1 MEANKLE
8 IEKMS
13 WFERNPKKT
22 LVVLLVIFSVIFL
35 LLTEFFLKKK
45 FNIQSNTKERYVQV
59 REVLPNTDTIG
70 ASDNTDK
77 KYVRVRTDDN
87 GLLMPGKIHNDPDIT
102 LFFIGSSTIMTVTL
116 DEKERL
122 PYITGN
128 MLEKTTGNK
137 VNSFNGAYSS
147 STSFHGLNILINKVL
162 PYEPDYLIFMYNAVD
177 LIKLRLSPNFY
188 WETNYVS
195 TKSSMF
201 EVLKNFKNKF
211 FPNLYYFLNTNLD
224 FNIGGSII
232 ELFNSLGIN
241 TKTKEVNLKT
251 KEVNSNT
258 KEVNSNTKEV
268 NSNTKEVNI
277 NSLEKSNLDKTFKN
291 LDFDRAKDN
300 FKKNIK
306 SIIEISKIHNIV
318 PVILTEPWN
327 IKEIKS
333 DENLRRQGLDNFIQ
347 YHDEFNSII
356 RGLGAIDNV
365 ILVDLAKHIDEERT
379 ELFVEKYHFS
389 NEGVNEVA
397 KLIINE
403 IIKYQNDLDN

>member
-258 KEVNSNTKEV
+258 KEVNSNTQ
-268 NSNTKEVNI
+268 EVNI

>member
-1 MEANKLE
+1 VTEANKLE
-8 IEKMS
+8 IKKMS

-22 LVVLLVIFSVIFL
+22 LVVLLVFFSVIFL
-35 LLTEFFLKKK
+35 LLSEFFLKKK

-70 ASDNTDK
+70 ASDNIDK
-77 KYVRVRTDDN
+77 KYVRVRTDEN

-122 PYITGN
+122 PYVTGN

-195 TKSSMF
+195 TKSSIF
-201 EVLKNFKNKF
+201 ELLKNFKNKF

-224 FNIGGSII
+224 FNIGGSIK
-232 ELFNSLGIN
+232 ELLNSFGIN
-241 TKTKEVNLKT
+241 TKTKEINTKI
-251 KEVNSNT
+251 KEVNTNI
-258 KEVNSNTKEV
+258 KEVNTNIKEV
-268 NSNTKEVNI
+268 RKNPLEESNVE
-277 NSLEKSNLDKTFKN
+277 KTFKN
-291 LDFDRAKDN
+291 LDFKQAKEN
-300 FKKNIK
+300 YKKNIK
-306 SIIEISKIHNIV
+306 SIIEVSKIHNIV

-327 IKEIKS
+327 INEIKA
-333 DENLRRQGLDNFIQ
+333 DVELRKQGLDEYIK

-356 RGLGAIDNV
+356 RELGADDNV
-365 ILVDLAKHIDEERT
+365 ILVDLAKHLDEERL

-389 NEGVNEVA
+389 NVGVNEVSQ
-397 KLIINE
+397 LIINE
-403 IIKYQNDLDN
+403 IIKHQNELNN